1 MKWVYRI
8 QHRAQIAFLLAII
21 LLGVLAKNMIE
32 QSNVTELGSSFSSVY
47 EDRLLVE
54 SYIYRLSDHLYQKK
68 LIIDQCSNTG
78 NQAALREKIAEHN
91 KAIHALISDYEKTK
105 LTNQESVFFLALKK
119 NIEEMNILE
128 AQYLEL
134 NSGQTLLDKQFDL
147 ASGTLHKLSGIQ
159 ISEGKTM
166 ADHSRKIVAG
176 SSMLSQFELALVVV
190 IGLIIQALI
199 FASRS
204 ISRAIPQKPTLN

>member
-1 MKWVYRI
+1 MKWVYSV
-8 QHRAQIAFLLAII
+8 QHKAQIAFLLAII
-21 LLGVLAKNMIE
+21 LLAVLVKNMVE

-68 LIIDQCSNTG
+68 LIIDQCSHTENH
-78 NQAALREKIAEHN
+78 AELRKKIEEHN
-91 KAIHALISDYEKTK
+91 KAIHALIQNYEKTK

-119 NIEEMNILE
+119 NIEEMNVLE
-128 AQYLEL
+128 AQYIEL
-134 NSGQTLLDKQFDL
+134 NSGQKLLDRQFDL

-159 ISEGKTM
+159 VSEGKTM
-166 ADHSRKIVAG
+166 ADQSKKIVAG

-204 ISRAIPQKPTLN
+204 ITRAIPQKPSLN